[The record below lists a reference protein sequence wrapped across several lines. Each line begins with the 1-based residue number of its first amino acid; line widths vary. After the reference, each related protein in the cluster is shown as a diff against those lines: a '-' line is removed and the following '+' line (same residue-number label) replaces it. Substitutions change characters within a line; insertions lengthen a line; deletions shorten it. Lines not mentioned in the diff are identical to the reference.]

1 MNYLR
6 TIITIVVTST
16 LLVPVHVALAQAAP
30 YAQTFA
36 PTFLTERSARLNGHV
51 SGNQMIDT
59 RTWFEWGLANDQTH
73 YVETTRRTTG
83 TFVGA
88 LTVDIAGL
96 APDTEYV
103 VRLMAENSR
112 GKFVGNT
119 VYFHTKPLVIS
130 GGVTVIVKTLD
141 PTFVDRTSVKLEGY
155 AAPSGSTDGKVWFAW
170 GKTTATTNET
180 ARNSVGGTSHA
191 YTYALN
197 GLEPG
202 TIYFY
207 RAVGINSAGRTQG
220 EIKWFLTLG
229 EAPKATSSTASGNTG
244 SSGSNGEVLGATTG
258 SAGVISNIKVIPEH
272 NVAVITFHYGGVSDF
287 SRASIEWGPT
297 SDLGK
302 KADLLTIKGAGDV
315 RAVIGTLRPCTT
327 YYYRVV
333 ITQDDLRSVS
343 AVNSLTTNPS
353 VGSSCGIATAAGAG
367 TETANNGEG
376 APTSG
381 TAAVAQPGLG
391 WKPAPIFGIPFPGTR
406 SSTEASSSTSGA
418 GQMYGSERNG
428 GSTPRTGVA
437 GFLDRL
443 FGGGAATTAN
453 KPLTVTIVPQGDGGP
468 HTPVEYRISYVY
480 KGTTPLQGASLK
492 VILPQDVVY
501 IGDDTTNELL
511 LEDNPGDPEHTYVL
525 PIGTLDPGESRTIT
539 MLGMT
544 TSDAKNVPLARARVE
559 YVDPSGSGIG
569 VVSSGGSDASA
580 QTAATANASGS
591 PGILPSSFL
600 GWFFFVLLVLMVVL
614 GVRFARSYYEQ
625 RKAEL
630 DAEKRNDDAADEHM
644 PFFSSPQP
652 FELARENVR
661 EEPDPRTGLTS
672 ALFAQL
678 PQ

>member
-155 AAPSGSTDGKVWFAW
+155 AAPSGSTD
-170 GKTTATTNET
+170 
-180 ARNSVGGTSHA
+180 
-191 YTYALN
+191 
-197 GLEPG
+197 
-202 TIYFY
+202 
-207 RAVGINSAGRTQG
+207 
-220 EIKWFLTLG
+220 
-229 EAPKATSSTASGNTG
+229 
-244 SSGSNGEVLGATTG
+244 G